1 MSCGNSDILALI
13 DYFQNGTDLSNNDW
27 DNYNYYD
34 LWNAIENGSTPP
46 NRTVCGTFV
55 QADIRSI
62 VFAVLGVF
70 TSPSDYLGENIDFYY
85 LYLKAIG
92 QEVVSPKFSNFC
104 IGQLYNVF
112 SIGLTAKFRQAQGF
126 NVTMSKVAAIASITF
141 EQGQQLDALLSKS
154 AALQNAVFQ
163 QQQTFNAELAAGFT
177 GLLDDYPNAA
187 AAYSVRLLSS
197 TYSGALVRI
206 RKDTG
211 GQPEKDFYP
220 DENNELSLNSSDGG
234 GTTLGS
240 WIGGNDGY
248 IVTWYN
254 QSGNSGRDVTN
265 STASTQPKLLTAGVF
280 ETNDNGNIAVNYASG
295 NYLRVTGVTGIST
308 TNNEVYTVF
317 ENDSIRGVLFYSPSF
332 IYYETGSASSALS
345 GVGSPSL
352 RVNGS
357 DEGAITSRAN
367 LFTSVGSTTKL
378 FGVRDI
384 VPSAYSEIDIL
395 QFGAAVIP
403 QIGFLSEYIVWDS
416 SQSGNRDGIETNI
429 NDYFNI
435 YV

>member
-34 LWNAIENGSTPP
+34 LWNAIENGTTPP
-46 NRTVCGTFV
+46 NRTVCATFV

-70 TSPSDYLGENIDFYY
+70 TSPSDYLGDNIDFYY

-104 IGQLYNVF
+104 IGQLYDIF
-112 SIGLTAKFRQAQGF
+112 SIGLTAKFRQPQGF

-141 EQGQQLDALLSKS
+141 EQGQQLDVLLSKS
-154 AALQNAVFQ
+154 ADLQQVVFQ

-206 RKDTG
+206 RRANDNS
-211 GQPEKDFYP
+211 EEDFYP
-220 DENNELSLNSSDGG
+220 DSNNELSLNSGDGG

-240 WIGGNDGY
+240 WIGINDGY
-248 IVTWYN
+248 IVTWYD
-254 QSGNSGRDVTN
+254 QSGNSRD
-265 STASTQPKLLTAGVF
+265 ASQAVSSQQAKIL
-280 ETNDNGNIAVNYASG
+280 NGG
-295 NYLRVTGVTGIST
+295 
-308 TNNEVYTVF
+308 
-317 ENDSIRGVLFYSPSF
+317 SF
-332 IYYETGSASSALS
+332 ITVNAKPALDFTIDNTQEVASSIPSSSNYSLFSVLSSTDTQAIPYNNTPNGSGSYFSWWQNGSTSNPNS
-345 GVGSPSL
+345 GVGTPSYYYDSL
-352 RVNGS
+352 LINPSNTQTLYNNYATGNQEFQQVVNLDFSTWSNFVFGGWGS
-357 DEGAITSRAN
+357 SGYAFTGYFQEIVLYDSDQTSNISGIYAN
-367 LFTSVGSTTKL
+367 
-378 FGVRDI
+378 
-384 VPSAYSEIDIL
+384 
-395 QFGAAVIP
+395 
-403 QIGFLSEYIVWDS
+403 
-416 SQSGNRDGIETNI
+416 QSN
-429 NDYFNI
+429 YF
-435 YV
+435 